1 MKPLLHKE
9 LRALLPFAGMFLVL
23 GSLNVLSS
31 LFSEFLDMKSLAR
44 LVNHAV
50 KNGDPDV
57 PAFVAAFA
65 LGLGLLVRER
75 DEGTLEFLDA
85 LPCSR
90 ARIFSAKLLAGALVA
105 GLLPLTG
112 NIWVLTLHALSLD
125 SLDASFRWSMAFQT
139 FAIEWFFVVVA
150 LTLGLA
156 LGFLRR
162 FAFFA
167 LGLLVVVYLIL
178 DHAGLPWIDLLNIF
192 SLTRYEFFGQDV
204 VTPGARLGA
213 LAVLACGC
221 AAFAFAMFR
230 LQGDRTAMLAAR
242 LERLPWRGPLIGI
255 GTVAMVIFWIGLI
268 AWFVRDQKPDD
279 EKTPRVEF
287 REWEISRAHAGG
299 YTFLYPG
306 NFSERA
312 LALARRSGDI
322 HAKVRKFFDAEAP
335 GEIVADLSSPLRH
348 GLGGTANWKR
358 VNLNLAHGDSADEL
372 DAILGHETTHVYI
385 DVLSESRMAEKFNST
400 RWFHEGLASY
410 VEHRFFRPPDAV
422 KKLRRLAAAAHKRKS
437 AEWDDLVDNTEWG
450 RRRDSNLAYPL
461 GEVFV
466 HVLVQEHGDTAPA
479 RLLRA
484 AGRKNLP
491 EILAGV
497 TLWRDLFQHCGW
509 DLATTVDGYY
519 AFLRALAEGEF
530 REFVESLPRVS
541 GRVSNDDG
549 EITIE
554 PIVRGELPAGCRV
567 VCQLRRQSGDAEPDF
582 IHPRRDGELFRANRS
597 SLPGG
602 TFWYQ
607 LGIKS
612 PLTDLPVFE
621 EWQKANVR

>member
-1 MKPLLHKE
+1 MT
-9 LRALLPFAGMFLVL
+9 
-23 GSLNVLSS
+23 LNAQL
-31 LFSEFLDMKSLAR
+31 
-44 LVNHAV
+44 
-50 KNGDPDV
+50 
-57 PAFVAAFA
+57 
-65 LGLGLLVRER
+65 
-75 DEGTLEFLDA
+75 
-85 LPCSR
+85 
-90 ARIFSAKLLAGALVA
+90 
-105 GLLPLTG
+105 
-112 NIWVLTLHALSLD
+112 
-125 SLDASFRWSMAFQT
+125 
-139 FAIEWFFVVVA
+139 
-150 LTLGLA
+150 
-156 LGFLRR
+156 
-162 FAFFA
+162 
-167 LGLLVVVYLIL
+167 
-178 DHAGLPWIDLLNIF
+178 
-192 SLTRYEFFGQDV
+192 
-204 VTPGARLGA
+204 
-213 LAVLACGC
+213 
-221 AAFAFAMFR
+221 
-230 LQGDRTAMLAAR
+230 
-242 LERLPWRGPLIGI
+242 
-255 GTVAMVIFWIGLI
+255 
-268 AWFVRDQKPDD
+268 
-279 EKTPRVEF
+279 
-287 REWEISRAHAGG
+287 
-299 YTFLYPG
+299 
-306 NFSERA
+306 
-312 LALARRSGDI
+312 
-322 HAKVRKFFDAEAP
+322 
-335 GEIVADLSSPLRH
+335 H

-437 AEWDDLVDNTEWG
+437 AEWDDLVDNTEWS

-491 EILAGV
+491 ENLAGV

-567 VCQLRRQSGDAEPDF
+567 VCQLRRQSGDSEPDF
-582 IHPRRDGELFRANRS
+582 IQPRRDGEVFRASRS